1 MSGGFTPGLRRSV
14 TEVSGK
20 ASFLASEHY
29 MAKRV
34 GATFDADE
42 VSADGDGNKIIE
54 AGTLVT
60 KDSSTGK
67 YVPYVDNTATPLTSD
82 SGYTFEAI
90 NLRDGDVIAGVI
102 VHGSVLSARVTPT
115 PDSTITGALAGRI
128 VFQ

>member
-60 KDSSTGK
+60 KDSGTGK
-67 YVPYVDNTATPLTSD
+67 YVPYVDNTATPLTND